1 MSSGLNAQPATGGLN
16 SQTPTERGIVVKEE
30 TFSGELDV
38 KPNVDVWS
46 TSAGTPARDP
56 SGAASSGPSPGHPH
70 KQLELD
76 IKPNVDVW
84 STSAGTPARDPS
96 GAAPSAPPR

>member
-16 SQTPTERGIVVKEE
+16 IQTPTERGIVVKEE

-38 KPNVDVWS
+38 KPNVWR
-46 TSAGTPARDP
+46 TSAWTPARDP
-56 SGAASSGPSPGHPH
+56 SGAAPSGPPPGHPH

-76 IKPNVDVW
+76 INPNVDVW
-84 STSAGTPARDPS
+84 PLECHSLLPTDMHL
-96 GAAPSAPPR
+96 